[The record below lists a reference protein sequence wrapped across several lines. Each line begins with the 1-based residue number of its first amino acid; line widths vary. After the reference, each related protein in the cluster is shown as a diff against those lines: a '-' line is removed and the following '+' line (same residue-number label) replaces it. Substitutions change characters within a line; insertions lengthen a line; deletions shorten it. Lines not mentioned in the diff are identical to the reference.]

1 MKKNSNLR
9 FIIDGQIFVNCMV
22 GFNNKFNDR
31 TKLWCMINVFSA
43 NATFEVCEVLKMRYG
58 YRNLITVNII
68 GNRIELFE
76 IIGGNRRMIKFDKR
90 TRGNDTLQ
98 GCVSFSNTCVD
109 LYLCKTHVR
118 VSVFFLTNPCHVFL
132 ISIFTT
138 RFFISFLGFANI
150 MIVIL
155 EAVVKLMK

>member
-1 MKKNSNLR
+1 MELRETSKLR

-118 VSVFFLTNPCHVFL
+118 VSVLILTNPFQLFL
-132 ISIFTT
+132 ISVFTT
-138 RFFISFLGFANI
+138 RYSCYF
-150 MIVIL
+150 
-155 EAVVKLMK
+155 